1 MAAPSVLIIDD
12 EEYMRCIL
20 AYKLQR
26 AGVEVLGAANG
37 EEGLAMARA
46 RRPDLIITDYQMPV
60 MNGLEMARELAAD
73 AGTATIPIIM
83 ITARSHHFSAG
94 DLSSTGIRQLVE
106 KPFSGRELI
115 ARITEVL
122 GLPIVQDIPNHQAA

>member
-26 AGVEVLGAANG
+26 AGVEVLGAVNG
-37 EEGLAMARA
+37 EEGLALARA
-46 RRPDLIITDYQMPV
+46 RKPDLIITDYQMPV

-73 AGTATIPIIM
+73 PQTAAIPIIM

-94 DLSSTGIRQLVE
+94 ELTVTGIRHLVE

-115 ARITEVL
+115 ARIAEVL
-122 GLPIVQDIPNHQAA
+122 NLPSIQDTPNHQAA